1 MESAC
6 VRSRRHALLRQYAR
20 ERLEGL
26 TQKSDTTDRKERE
39 REGGRER
46 GKRECIEAG
55 VGVSLETNF
64 VNCELKQHSRAE
76 DSRPM
81 EG

>member
-26 TQKSDTTDRKERE
+26 TQKSDTTDRKERG
-39 REGGRER
+39 REGGEKEGR
-46 GKRECIEAG
+46 GSVLKR
-55 VGVSLETNF
+55 V
-64 VNCELKQHSRAE
+64 
-76 DSRPM
+76 
-81 EG
+81 

>member
-26 TQKSDTTDRKERE
+26 TQESDTTDRKERE
-39 REGGRER
+39 GGEGR
-46 GKRECIEAG
+46 KRECIEAC

-64 VNCELKQHSRAE
+64 VNCEFKQRSRAE
-76 DSRPM
+76 DTRPIL
-81 EG
+81 